1 MPERAPRVILAFDF
15 GLRRIGIA
23 AGNTISGAAT
33 PLGAALA
40 TPAGPDWSA
49 IDRHLKHYEPDL
61 LIVGRPYNVDGS
73 IGTLEAAASE
83 FAAAVAA
90 RAGRPV
96 ARVDERYS
104 SLEASAQLKQARAAG
119 SRGRI
124 ERADIDGQAAAI
136 LLERYL
142 SGERDGPRSEH

>member
-23 AGNTISGAAT
+23 AGNTISEAAT
-33 PLGAALA
+33 PLGAAPA
-40 TPAGPDWSA
+40 TPAGPDWPT
-49 IDRHLKHYEPDL
+49 IDRHLKHYQPGL

-73 IGTLEAAASE
+73 IGQLEAAAAE
-83 FAAAVAA
+83 FAAALAA

-96 ARVDERYS
+96 ERVDERYS
-104 SLEASAQLKQARAAG
+104 SLEASALLKEARAAG
-119 SRGRI
+119 TRGRI
-124 ERADIDGQAAAI
+124 QRADIDGLAAAI

-142 SGERDGPRSEH
+142 RGERDGPG

>member
-23 AGNTISGAAT
+23 AGNTLSGAAT

-40 TPAGPDWSA
+40 TAAGPDWPS
-49 IDRHLKHYEPDL
+49 IERHLKHYEPDL

-73 IGTLEAAASE
+73 IGALEAAAAQ
-83 FAAAVAA
+83 FAAEVAT
-90 RAGRPV
+90 RSGRPV
-96 ARVDERYS
+96 ERVDERYS
-104 SLEASAQLKQARAAG
+104 SLEASAQLKQARADG
-119 SRGRI
+119 TRGRI
-124 ERADIDGQAAAI
+124 QRADIDGLAAAI

-142 SGERDGPRSEH
+142 RGERDGPG